1 MNNGANKSLFTLLA
15 VVIFGIFLA
24 LSSFIFKDQFKGILA
39 DVVDK
44 TSYSIR
50 YNALV
55 PSKKF
60 DADWT
65 AYPGLGDVY
74 NFTNVNNIIT
84 YSTNATGEWT
94 GIKVDYS
101 NFEKDTE
108 YRLAFDMAK
117 ISGNIKF
124 IGGHSFVASDSKV
137 YLDNNL
143 IPGIWTMGTPVYPN
157 DSSKHHIEVIFTT
170 DNWSTDDKSIYIQPN
185 RYSVVATGPYTV
197 RIENIQLTKYY
208 GF

>member
-1 MNNGANKSLFTLLA
+1 MNNGANKSLFTLLV

-24 LSSFIFKDQFKGILA
+24 LSSFLFKDQFKGILA

-44 TSYSIR
+44 TSRSIR

-55 PSKKF
+55 PSNKF

-74 NFTNVNNIIT
+74 NFTNVNDVIT
-84 YSTNATGEWT
+84 YSSNATGEWT

-108 YRLAFDMAK
+108 YRLAFDITK
-117 ISGNIKF
+117 ISGNIKH
-124 IGGHSFVASDSKV
+124 IGGHVYVSSDSEV
-137 YLDNNL
+137 FLDNM
-143 IPGIWTMGTPVYPN
+143 PVTGDWSAGSTVYPN
-157 DSSKHHIEVIFTT
+157 DTDKHHVEVIFTT
-170 DNWSTDDKSIYIQPN
+170 DNWSTDDKSVYIQPN
-185 RYSVVATGPYTV
+185 RQFVVLTGPYTV
-197 RIENIQLTKYY
+197 RIEDIQLTKY
-208 GF
+208 